1 MTPSSVEARIPK
13 ILRIAVVQGGKVVEE
28 RQLKRRET
36 VTVGSGPKNTFVLAN
51 SALPA
56 SFPLFELRGGTYHL
70 RFTERIEG
78 KHGIGEGPLVD
89 FKVLVSQGVVKKQ
102 SEAGYDLPL
111 SDASK
116 GKVVWGD
123 ATLLFQ
129 FVTPPPEPARPLL
142 PEAMRGGWWRTVD
155 RLFLGILLCSLFV
168 HFGLIAAVSGREIN
182 EDVTLDEIPD
192 RFAKL
197 IIPDKPPEA
206 PKKVEKAP
214 GADEAKKAEK
224 KDTGKK
230 APKKE
235 LTAEEAAAKAA
246 AHHAKL
252 VEAVASKGILKLLG
266 ADTGSG
272 GGAIEDVLES
282 GSGNSDIASALAGAG
297 GVSVAGADSV
307 GAGGRKGGGSGKAAG
322 IGDLGTQGGG
332 KVDMGRK
339 GETRISGSVSA
350 TAPEVE
356 SSTVDKDAV
365 SRFVRSRQKSIQSC
379 YEKQLKLNPALKG
392 KLSVRITITTS
403 GKVSDTEIDEDTLHS
418 DEVISCIK
426 GVLRFWKFPFTPES
440 DTAVQFSWNFVS
452 SQ

>member
-1 MTPSSVEARIPK
+1 MTPSSAEAKIPK

-36 VTVGSGPKNTFVLAN
+36 VTVGSGPKNSFVLA
-51 SALPA
+51 SGVLPL
-56 SFPLFELRGGTYHL
+56 SFPLFELRGGVYHL
-70 RFTERIEG
+70 RFTEQIEG

-102 SEAGYDLPL
+102 SDGGYDLPL
-111 SDASK
+111 SEASK

-129 FVTPPPEPARPLL
+129 FVTPPPEPARPML

-155 RLFLGILLCSLFV
+155 RLFFGILICSLFV
-168 HFGLIAAVSGREIN
+168 HFGLIAAVSGREIS

-206 PKKVEKAP
+206 PKPKVDKAT
-214 GADEAKKAEK
+214 GADEKKSDK
-224 KDTGKK
+224 KEAKK

-252 VEAVASKGILKLLG
+252 AQEVASKGILKLLG
-266 ADTGSG
+266 ADTGS

-307 GAGGRKGGGSGKAAG
+307 GAGGRRGGGSGKTAG

-365 SRFVRSRQKSIQSC
+365 SRYVRARQRAIQSC
-379 YEKQLKLNPALKG
+379 YEKQLKLNPTLKG
-392 KLSVRITITTS
+392 KLSVRITIATS
-403 GKVSDTEIDEDTLHS
+403 GKVSETEIDEDTLHS
-418 DEVISCIK
+418 DEVTSCIK
-426 GVLRFWKFPFTPES
+426 GVVRFWKFPFTPES

>member
-1 MTPSSVEARIPK
+1 MTPSSVESKVPK
-13 ILRIAVVQGGKVVEE
+13 ILRIAVVQGGKVIEE

-36 VTVGSGPKNTFVLAN
+36 VTVGSGPKNIFIVASGVL
-51 SALPA
+51 PV
-56 SFPLFELRGGTYHL
+56 SFPLFELRGGVYHL
-70 RFTERIEG
+70 RFTEQIEG

-102 SEAGYDLPL
+102 ADGSYDLPL
-111 SDASK
+111 SEASK
-116 GKVVWGD
+116 GKVVWGE

-142 PEAMRGGWWRTVD
+142 PEAMRGGWWRTAD
-155 RLFLGILLCSLFV
+155 RLFFGILLCSLFV
-168 HFGLIAAVSGREIN
+168 HFGLIAAVSGREIS
-182 EDVTLDEIPD
+182 EDVSLDEIPD

-206 PKKVEKAP
+206 PKPKVEKAA
-214 GADEAKKAEK
+214 GADEKKSDK
-224 KDTGKK
+224 KESKK

-252 VEAVASKGILKLLG
+252 AQEVASKGILKLLG

-272 GGAIEDVLES
+272 GAIADVLES

-307 GAGGRKGGGSGKAAG
+307 GAGGRRGGGSGKAAG

-365 SRFVRSRQKSIQSC
+365 SRYVRARQRAIQSC
-379 YEKQLKLNPALKG
+379 YEKQLKLNPNLKG
-392 KLSVRITITTS
+392 KLSVRITIATS
-403 GKVSDTEIDEDTLHS
+403 GKVSETEIDEDTLHS
-418 DEVISCIK
+418 DEVTSCIK
-426 GVLRFWKFPFTPES
+426 GVVRFWKFPFTPES

>member
-1 MTPSSVEARIPK
+1 MTPSSVEAKVPK

-36 VTVGSGPKNTFVLAN
+36 VTVGGGPRNTFVLA
-51 SALPA
+51 SGVLPV
-56 SFPLFELRGGTYHL
+56 SFPLFELRGSAYHL
-70 RFTERIEG
+70 RFTEQIDG

-102 SEAGYDLPL
+102 SDGAYDLPL
-111 SDASK
+111 SEASK

-129 FVTPPPEPARPLL
+129 FVTPPPEPARPML

-168 HFGLIAAVSGREIN
+168 HFGLIAAVSGREIS

-197 IIPDKPPEA
+197 IIPDKPPEL
-206 PKKVEKAP
+206 PKKVEKAA
-214 GADEAKKAEK
+214 GADEKKVDK
-224 KDTGKK
+224 KETKK

-235 LTAEEAAAKAA
+235 LTAEEAAARAA

-252 VEAVASKGILKLLG
+252 AQEVASKGILKLLG
-266 ADTGSG
+266 ADTGS

-307 GAGGRKGGGSGKAAG
+307 GAGGRRGGGSGKAAG

-365 SRFVRSRQKSIQSC
+365 SRYVRARQRAIQSC
-379 YEKQLKLNPALKG
+379 YEKQLKLNPTLKG
-392 KLSVRITITTS
+392 KLSVRITIATS
-403 GKVSDTEIDEDTLHS
+403 GKVSETEIDEDTLHS
-418 DEVISCIK
+418 EEVTSCIK
-426 GVLRFWKFPFTPES
+426 GVVRFWKFPFTPES

>member
-1 MTPSSVEARIPK
+1 MTPSSVESKVPK
-13 ILRIAVVQGGKVVEE
+13 ILRIAVVQGGKVIEE

-36 VTVGSGPKNTFVLAN
+36 VTVGSGPKNIFIVASGVL
-51 SALPA
+51 PV
-56 SFPLFELRGGTYHL
+56 SFPLFELRGGVYHL
-70 RFTERIEG
+70 RFTEQIEG

-102 SEAGYDLPL
+102 ADGSYNLPL
-111 SDASK
+111 SEASK
-116 GKVVWGD
+116 GKVVWGE

-142 PEAMRGGWWRTVD
+142 PEAMRGGWWRTAD
-155 RLFLGILLCSLFV
+155 RLFFGILLCSLFV
-168 HFGLIAAVSGREIN
+168 HFGLIAAVSGREIS
-182 EDVTLDEIPD
+182 EDVSLDEIPD

-206 PKKVEKAP
+206 PKPKVEKAA
-214 GADEAKKAEK
+214 GADEKKSDK
-224 KDTGKK
+224 KESKK

-252 VEAVASKGILKLLG
+252 AQEVASKGILKLLG

-272 GGAIEDVLES
+272 GAIADVLES

-307 GAGGRKGGGSGKAAG
+307 GAGGRRGGGSGKAAG

-356 SSTVDKDAV
+356 LSTVDKDAV
-365 SRFVRSRQKSIQSC
+365 SRYVRARQRAIQSC
-379 YEKQLKLNPALKG
+379 YEKQLKLNPNLKG
-392 KLSVRITITTS
+392 KLSVRITIATS
-403 GKVSDTEIDEDTLHS
+403 GKVSETEIDEDTLHS
-418 DEVISCIK
+418 DEVTSCIK
-426 GVLRFWKFPFTPES
+426 GVVRFWKFPFTPES